1 MIYGDRTLKTTT
13 PEDIPS
19 KEVSPVKH
27 SGSAKRLRPKGTV
40 KHPLVALPLASG
52 RIVLFALRH
61 GAKPMRVDYRTG
73 DVWLDSG

>member
-1 MIYGDRTLKTTT
+1 M
-13 PEDIPS
+13 
-19 KEVSPVKH
+19 KH
-27 SGSAKRLRPKGTV
+27 SGSAKRLRPKRTVKHPLVALPLKRLRPKGTV